1 MCGIAG
7 LVKKDG
13 TKVFAGEIKAMTDAL
28 IHRGP
33 DDEGNYMRGNIG
45 LGHRRLSIIDLSEKG
60 RQPMESHDGKY
71 VIVFNG
77 EIYNYVE
84 LKEELKKAGSRFLN
98 DTDTEVILESYRYWG
113 EDCVNHFNGM
123 WSFVIFDRDREIL
136 FGSRDRLG
144 VKPFCY
150 INRDDVFAF
159 ASEPKGILELFPE
172 ERKYNPTVVYRFVKG
187 WALDTDHQTFY
198 KDILQLEPATS
209 MIYHLKTNKIEKEKY
224 WEIDADAIY
233 ERRIKGR
240 NPVDEFKSLLEDAVR
255 IRLRSDVEVGSSLSG
270 GLDSS
275 TLVGI
280 ISRKFHKRVNTF
292 SSVYEDEDCN
302 EKEYIDEVN
311 QFAGTVPDLVY
322 PSENSHL
329 LEAFEKIVVHHD
341 GPDKTGASLYSGYS
355 VYQEANKSVKVL
367 MDGQGADELLAGYL
381 SSYNALLGDILS
393 EKSLLSKVKAMK
405 IISVFGR
412 EWPGQM
418 INISTEAL
426 QSALGKRAA
435 RHYTRKRPNSFSK
448 PVSMFYKEF
457 EDCVDKS
464 IAEHRGNVR
473 GELNQ
478 ELYEQL
484 TASSLPAI
492 LHNVDGNSMAFSLE
506 IRLPFLDYRVV
517 EFCMALDKK
526 YKIKNQWTK
535 WILRKS
541 CKEYLPEKVLYR
553 TNKMGFPAPFG
564 RWLRECGEKEEM
576 RDMIFAL
583 GSRGIVRE
591 EAVHEYYRQH
601 ISGEADHSDLLCRF
615 LTLEMWFRKCIY

>member
-7 LVKKDG
+7 IVKKDG
-13 TKVFAGEIKAMTDAL
+13 TKVFAHDIRKMTDVL
-28 IHRGP
+28 VHRGP
-33 DDEGNYMRGNIG
+33 DDEGEYVYKNIG

-60 RQPMESHDGKY
+60 RQPMESYDGKY

-77 EIYNYVE
+77 EIYNYLE
-84 LKEELKKAGSRFLN
+84 LKDKLQKAGSRFLN

-113 EDCVNHFNGM
+113 EDCVNYFNGM
-123 WSFVIFDRDREIL
+123 WAFVILDRDRKVL
-136 FGSRDRLG
+136 FGSRDRFG

-172 ERKYNPTVVYRFVKG
+172 EREYNPTMVYRFVKG
-187 WALDTDHQTFY
+187 WAMDTDNQTFY
-198 KDILQLEPATS
+198 RDILQLGAAMSLT
-209 MIYHLKTNKIEKEKY
+209 YDLGNNKIEYQKY

-233 ERRIKGR
+233 EKRIKGR
-240 NPVDEFKSLLEDAVR
+240 NVVEEFRALIEDAVR

-280 ISRKFHKRVNTF
+280 INKKFHKKVNTF
-292 SSVYEDEDCN
+292 SSIYEDKDCN

-311 QFAGTVPDLVY
+311 RFSDTVQHLVY
-322 PSENSHL
+322 PGENKHL
-329 LEAFEKIVVHHD
+329 LDAFEKIVIHHD
-341 GPDKTGASLYSGYS
+341 GPDQTGASLYSGYS

-381 SSYNALLGDILS
+381 SSYNAFLKDILCG
-393 EKSLLSKVKAMK
+393 KSLVSKMKAIK
-405 IISVFGR
+405 TINAFER
-412 EWPGQM
+412 EWPEQM
-418 INISTEAL
+418 INISTEVL
-426 QSALGKRAA
+426 QSALGKRVAK
-435 RHYTRKRPNSFSK
+435 HYMKKRPNNFSK
-448 PVSMFYKEF
+448 PVDLFFKEF
-457 EDCVDKS
+457 EDCADKYM
-464 IAEHRGNVR
+464 AVYKGKVQ

-484 TASSLPAI
+484 TVTSLPAI

-506 IRLPFLDYRVV
+506 VRLPFLDYRVV
-517 EFCMALDKK
+517 EFCMALNKK

-564 RWLRECGEKEEM
+564 RWLKEGDEKEKMKEI
-576 RDMIFAL
+576 IFAL
-583 GSRGIVRE
+583 GDRGIVKKQ
-591 EAVHEYYRQH
+591 AIQEYYRRH
-601 ISGEADHSDLLCRF
+601 ISGESDCSDLLCRF
-615 LTLEMWFRKCIY
+615 LTLELWFRRCIN